1 MRNLSWPTRAVLVAG
16 GVIMLAW
23 PAIFPELFGSVDFLV
38 PLSHA
43 AVLLCCLVAILGGW
57 CHLRERLSKP
67 RRIVLIVGL
76 GALAI
81 WSWVNSVLMRT
92 DDFLVNSGGDLFVS
106 TSYLTVCFSCS
117 LAVLG
122 LGCRLGLPL
131 ASCRRRI
138 RGATA
143 ALFLALAIQILG
155 IGTILEFSPLT
166 GLGFIAPPYAHE
178 TRPRFGAWFFGNS
191 ESLPALT
198 YRFEFSEFQITYL
211 FFEVPGRPDEWLGWY
226 LYFVPHREEWPIQ
239 TLWDSPT
246 SEEHLPRDSTV
257 LLYWL
262 SAASRYGQ
270 PGERYIQV
278 AVHFTIPGILLAIY
292 PLLVFRQW
300 LRQYRRN
307 QRHKKGLCVTCGYNL
322 TGNISGLC
330 PECGSPIEPVGT
342 LAPPAEMASAGPPT
356 CPSCSSRPSGATA
369 K

>member
-16 GVIMLAW
+16 AVIMLAW
-23 PAIFPELFGSVDFLV
+23 PAIFPDLFTSVDFLV

-57 CHLRERLSKP
+57 CRFRERLSKP
-67 RRIVLIVGL
+67 GRIVLVVGL
-76 GALAI
+76 GTLTI
-81 WSWVNSVLMRT
+81 WSWVNSVLMLT
-92 DDFLVNSGGDLFVS
+92 EVPSLVTSGGDLLVS
-106 TSYLTVCFSCS
+106 TTYLTACFCCA
-117 LAVLG
+117 LGVLG

-131 ASCRRRI
+131 ERCRRRI

-143 ALFLALAIQILG
+143 ASFLALAIQILG
-155 IGTILEFSPLT
+155 IGTILEFSPIT
-166 GLGFIAPPYAHE
+166 GIASSYIDGI
-178 TRPRFGAWFFGNS
+178 RPRFGAWFLGNS

-198 YRFEFSEFQITYL
+198 YRFAFSEVQMTYL

-226 LYFVPHREEWPIQ
+226 LYFAPHKGEWPIQ

-246 SEEHLPRDSTV
+246 SKGHLPPDSTV

-278 AVHFTIPGILLAIY
+278 AVHFTIPGILLFIY
-292 PLLVFRQW
+292 PLHVFRQW

-322 TGNISGLC
+322 TGNTSGLC
-330 PECGSPIEPVGT
+330 PECGSPIEPVGP
-342 LAPPAEMASAGPPT
+342 LAPRAEIASAVPP
-356 CPSCSSRPSGATA
+356 S
-369 K
+369 